1 MKLRFIPKNS
11 LYIFILISLCTTT
24 VCLFAYAISLFI
36 TKLNVSAMLVI
47 SFALFVCLFTSV
59 VISNYVNK
67 LIEQTL
73 KKNFERAKQLEAVT
87 YQQFQTAYL
96 IMTEAN
102 KINGIVQ
109 NNAEIIKELS
119 RLLDKT
125 ANKNISAD
133 NENIN

>member
-1 MKLRFIPKNS
+1 
-11 LYIFILISLCTTT
+11 
-24 VCLFAYAISLFI
+24 
-36 TKLNVSAMLVI
+36 MLVI